1 MEKIV
6 FFLQDFNFVCNFLQ
20 PVSEARAS

>member
-6 FFLQDFNFVCNFLQ
+6 FFLQVADD
-20 PVSEARAS
+20 S

>member
-6 FFLQDFNFVCNFLQ
+6 FFVGLFKIGDDENKLAA
-20 PVSEARAS
+20 EKKI